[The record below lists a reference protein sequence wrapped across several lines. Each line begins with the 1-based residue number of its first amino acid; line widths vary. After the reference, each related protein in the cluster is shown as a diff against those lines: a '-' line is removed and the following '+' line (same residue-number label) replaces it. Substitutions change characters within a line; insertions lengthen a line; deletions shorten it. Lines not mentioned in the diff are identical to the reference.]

1 MSDKIETQQTPEKQK
16 SVWEELTVFFDSLRY
31 IVVDRNTEKDKL
43 TLINDALAS
52 ASKPKLADTSP
63 DKKKS

>member
-1 MSDKIETQQTPEKQK
+1 MSDKIETQQTPETQK

-31 IVVDRNTEKDKL
+31 VVVDRNTGKNKL

-52 ASKPKLADTSP
+52 ASKHKVSDASP